1 MVGPL
6 VVAAA
11 AAMVGDCTLVRSMYG
26 PGEERFSREVHAWIG
41 NATAATRG
49 RRHVWGRAP
58 AHEGLVFLEA
68 FVTLSELPPVP
79 EYVNQIGDKP
89 NILGVFTG
97 TEIKLRSDLSE
108 DTERWVAIHEILH
121 WARFAY
127 RGDAGPSAATTA
139 IYDDELRDRSAPLE
153 FNGSHW
159 RTAAMTGTHI
169 ASGRPASEELM
180 TSHIGS
186 YAFLSAATLNEV
198 FTASGRRRRSV
209 VDHHWCT
216 DSAPCAD
223 GSECVAVSVY
233 FPRRCASSGPTG
245 SGGHRVPPTNPNG
258 NSLPPETVTWIVV
271 GSVAGAVII
280 GAVAYNLW
288 DRTRRGGVDVSDM
301 LDTARLL

>member
-1 MVGPL
+1 MMGPL

-11 AAMVGDCTLVRSMYG
+11 SAVLGDCTLVRSMYG
-26 PGEERFSREVHAWIG
+26 PGEEFFSREVHAWIG
-41 NATAATRG
+41 NATTATRA
-49 RRHVWGRAP
+49 RRHTWGRAP

-68 FVTLSELPPVP
+68 FVTLSALPPEP
-79 EYVNQIGDKP
+79 EYVNQIGDNP

-127 RGDAGPSAATTA
+127 RGDAGPSAASTT
-139 IYDDELRDRSAPLE
+139 IYDDEFTGRSAPLE

-159 RTAAMTGTHI
+159 RTAAMTGTHV

-198 FTASGRRRRSV
+198 FTRPDRRRSV

-216 DSAPCAD
+216 ASVPCAD
-223 GSECVAVSVY
+223 GSECVATSVY
-233 FPRRCASSGPTG
+233 FPRRCASAGPTG
-245 SGGHRVPPTNPNG
+245 SGGHRVPSTNPNG

-271 GSVAGAVII
+271 GSVAGAVVV
-280 GAVAYNLW
+280 GAVAYSLW
-288 DRTRRGGVDVSDM
+288 DQTRRGGVAVSDT